1 MSRVRSPK
9 SIGGVVGLTLGNAPY
24 GDNDRIAPYCDRYEP
39 ELKQATSRVVL
50 QSLDDDQIHLKAV

>member
-9 SIGGVVGLTLGNAPY
+9 SIGAVVGLTLGNALY
-24 GDNDRIAPYCDRYEP
+24 GDRNCIAPYCDRHEP